1 MVTRTA
7 QRNDQEENSHRYS
20 IQRVAIVTGASRG
33 IGRAIALQLAEDGH
47 HVVCVARSEGPLQ
60 DLAKEIT
67 DGGGS
72 AEARVCDISDPALG
86 GLVDSVAS
94 ERERLDILVNNAG
107 VTRDGL
113 VLRMSDEDF
122 DHVISVNL
130 KSAFIASRHAARP
143 MMRGRF
149 GRIINIGS
157 VSGLMGN
164 PGQVNYFASKA
175 AMVGMS
181 KSMAKEL
188 GAKGVT
194 VNVVAPGFIKT
205 DMTDAMGRRSSR
217 RSPRIPVRRLG
228 EPGEIAHAVSWLA
241 GERAGYVTGQVLVVD
256 GGLAM

>member
-1 MVTRTA
+1 M
-7 QRNDQEENSHRYS
+7 
-20 IQRVAIVTGASRG
+20 
-33 IGRAIALQLAEDGH
+33 AEDGH

-60 DLAKEIT
+60 DLAKEIA
-67 DGGGS
+67 DAGGS
-72 AEARVCDISDPALG
+72 AEARVCDISDPEALG

-143 MMRGRF
+143 MMRGRY

-164 PGQVNYFASKA
+164 PGQVNYSASKA

-205 DMTDAMGRRSSR
+205 DMTDAMGEEIIKEIA
-217 RSPRIPVRRLG
+217 PRIPVRRLG

>member
-1 MVTRTA
+1 MTT
-7 QRNDQEENSHRYS
+7 EN
-20 IQRVAIVTGASRG
+20 RVAIVTGSSRG
-33 IGRAIALQLAEDGH
+33 IGRAIAVRLAEDGH
-47 HVVCVARSEGPLQ
+47 HLVCIARSEQPLQ
-60 DLAKEIT
+60 ELVQQISES
-67 DGGGS
+67 GGS
-72 AEARVCDISDPALG
+72 AEYKTCDISDAEAFG
-86 GLVDSVAS
+86 AVVDGVAG
-94 ERERLDILVNNAG
+94 EHGRLDILVNNAG
-107 VTRDGL
+107 ITRDGL

-122 DHVISVNL
+122 DDVIAVNL

-164 PGQVNYFASKA
+164 PGQVNYSASKA

-205 DMTDAMGRRSSR
+205 EMTEALGDELLKELA
-217 RSPRIPVRRLG
+217 PRIPVRRLG
-228 EPGEIAHAVSWLA
+228 EPEEIAHAVSWLA
-241 GERAGYVTGQVLVVD
+241 GEQSGYVTGQVLVVD

>member
-1 MVTRTA
+1 MINGRSAIDSST
-7 QRNDQEENSHRYS
+7 
-20 IQRVAIVTGASRG
+20 QRVAIVTGSSRG
-33 IGRAIALQLAEDGH
+33 IGKAIATRLAEDGH
-47 HVVCVARSEGPLQ
+47 HVVCIARSEEPLKALVQ
-60 DLAKEIT
+60 EISES
-67 DGGGS
+67 GGS
-72 AEARVCDISDPALG
+72 AEYKTCDISDTETFG
-86 GLVDSVAS
+86 SLVDGVAS
-94 ERERLDILVNNAG
+94 EHGRLDILVNNAG
-107 VTRDGL
+107 ITRDGL

-122 DHVISVNL
+122 DDVISVNL

-164 PGQVNYFASKA
+164 PGQVNYSASKA

-205 DMTDAMGRRSSR
+205 EMTEALGDELLKELA
-217 RSPRIPVRRLG
+217 PRIPVRRLG
-228 EPGEIAHAVSWLA
+228 EPQEIAHAVSWLA
-241 GERAGYVTGQVLVVD
+241 GEQSSYVTGQVLVVD

>member
-1 MVTRTA
+1 MINGRSA
-7 QRNDQEENSHRYS
+7 IDNST
-20 IQRVAIVTGASRG
+20 QRVAIVTGSSRG
-33 IGRAIALQLAEDGH
+33 IGRAIAVRLAEDGH
-47 HVVCVARSEGPLQ
+47 HLVCIARSEQPLQ
-60 DLAKEIT
+60 ELVQQISES
-67 DGGGS
+67 GGS
-72 AEARVCDISDPALG
+72 AEYKTCDISDAEAFG
-86 GLVDSVAS
+86 AVVDGVAG
-94 ERERLDILVNNAG
+94 EHGRLDILVNNAG
-107 VTRDGL
+107 ITRDGL

-122 DHVISVNL
+122 DDVIAVNL

-164 PGQVNYFASKA
+164 PGQVNYSASKA

-205 DMTDAMGRRSSR
+205 EMTEALGDELLKELA
-217 RSPRIPVRRLG
+217 PRIPVRRLG
-228 EPGEIAHAVSWLA
+228 EPEEIAHAVSWLA
-241 GERAGYVTGQVLVVD
+241 GEQSGYVTGQVLVVD